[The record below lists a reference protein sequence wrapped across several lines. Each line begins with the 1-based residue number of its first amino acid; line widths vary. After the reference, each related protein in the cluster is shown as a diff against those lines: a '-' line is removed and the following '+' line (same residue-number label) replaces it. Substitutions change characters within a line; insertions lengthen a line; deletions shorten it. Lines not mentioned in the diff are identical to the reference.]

1 MATVVRD
8 SKVHHPKL
16 FETVAERLR
25 EAIIGGELRP
35 GDKLVE
41 TELADRFGVSRGPIR
56 EALREL
62 TREGLAVDLPRR
74 GTIVSAA
81 TLGDLTEV
89 YDVREA
95 LEKLAVTLAIN
106 NAKAADYARL
116 RERFKRM
123 DRLWSS
129 KTAVHADRVNAD
141 IEFHREIFRLAG
153 NSRAIAMFD
162 QLGTQTALL
171 LRNAMDLNPTL
182 RLSPPEEVHA
192 NILDA
197 LLERNAEAARAAV
210 TNHYRHTRERLFTS
224 LAPPV
229 ADDEPAPADRV
240 HPDARGKSR
249 GARKAGA

>member
-1 MATVVRD
+1 MIGRCPRSPLFETARFTIR
-8 SKVHHPKL
+8 KL

-95 LEKLAVTLAIN
+95 LEKLAVTVAIN
-106 NAKAADYARL
+106 NARAADYARL
-116 RERFKRM
+116 RKRFKRM

-129 KTAVHADRVNAD
+129 KTAVHADR
-141 IEFHREIFRLAG
+141 
-153 NSRAIAMFD
+153 
-162 QLGTQTALL
+162 
-171 LRNAMDLNPTL
+171 
-182 RLSPPEEVHA
+182 
-192 NILDA
+192 
-197 LLERNAEAARAAV
+197 
-210 TNHYRHTRERLFTS
+210 
-224 LAPPV
+224 
-229 ADDEPAPADRV
+229 
-240 HPDARGKSR
+240 
-249 GARKAGA
+249 